1 LPVKHGMQTLVK
13 RYVDDK
19 GVARVTGKVE
29 EIKQS
34 QAYPA
39 KFGRAVAANHAKNRR
54 EKDR

>member
-1 LPVKHGMQTLVK
+1 MQTLVK